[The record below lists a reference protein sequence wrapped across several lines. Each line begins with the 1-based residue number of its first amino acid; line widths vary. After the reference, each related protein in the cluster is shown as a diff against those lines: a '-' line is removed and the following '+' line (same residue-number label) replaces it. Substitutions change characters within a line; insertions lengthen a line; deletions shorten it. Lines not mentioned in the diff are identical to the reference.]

1 MQSHNF
7 TIILTLMSLG
17 FFGGFSH
24 CIGMCGPF
32 VLSQVSSNLKNI
44 SLNNYST
51 FQKLRGMALMPYHL
65 GRITTYSFIGF
76 FCSAITTNLKDI
88 VNFNRLSGFLLL
100 IASLFFLQKFF
111 EDKLF
116 VRKINL
122 EQRINFKIKL
132 PKFKMAAHINLLLQ
146 RLFKNP
152 QGFNGFLL
160 GIILGFIPCG
170 LLYGAFALAA
180 TVKPPLLAAF
190 AMTMFGIMTIP
201 ALLASAFGGYV
212 FFKANNNNFKI
223 FSKIIILINIATLF
237 ILGVGLILV

>member
-1 MQSHNF
+1 
-7 TIILTLMSLG
+7 MSLG

-32 VLSQVSSNLKNI
+32 ILSQVSSTLKNI

-51 FQKLRGMALMPYHL
+51 FEKLRGMALLPYHL

-76 FCSAITTNLKDI
+76 FCSYITTNLKDI
-88 VNFNRLSGFLLL
+88 VNFNQLSGFLLL

-111 EDKLF
+111 EDNF
-116 VRKINL
+116 VVSKINL
-122 EQRINFKIKL
+122 WQKINFKIKL
-132 PKFKMAAHINLLLQ
+132 PKIKIAALLNRLLQ

-160 GIILGFIPCG
+160 GIIIGFIPCG
-170 LLYGAFALAA
+170 LHYGAFALAA
-180 TVKPPLLAAF
+180 TIKPPLFAAF
-190 AMTMFGIMTIP
+190 AMTMFGVMTIP
-201 ALLASAFGGYV
+201 ALLASAFGGYI
-212 FFKANNNNFKI
+212 FFKANNNNFRI
-223 FSKIIILINIATLF
+223 ISKIIILINIATLF